1 MARLDTSRTGELR
14 GLANK
19 LRRHAQDMTLPSYI
33 DMMQRAAAEL
43 DAEADEM
50 EASRRKRPG
59 GHLDIVV

>member
-1 MARLDTSRTGELR
+1 MVRPDTSRAGELR
-14 GLANK
+14 GLAER
-19 LRRHAQDMTLPSYI
+19 LRRHAQEMTLPNYI

-43 DAEADEM
+43 EAEAADM